1 MGLIKKY
8 FEWLQKD
15 VPTGD
20 VEKYPVIDE
29 NGETSVKGIYI
40 VGDLTGIP
48 LLKLAAESG
57 TKIVEYLMSLQD
69 FRKERENKSGNDI
82 YDVVIIGAGPA
93 GVAAGIKAQKYG
105 LNFVILEASKKF
117 NTIINFP
124 KGKPIFAEPTDYEQ
138 HSDIKISDGIKES
151 LLEELNRQLQNTQ
164 LPIEEGIKVDEIK
177 KQGKYFE
184 IISKDKS
191 YKALRVIIAT
201 GKSGSSRKLK
211 VPGEDLPKVF
221 NRLFDPAEA
230 EGHDVLVVG
239 GGDNALETAIAVAE
253 YAKSTT
259 ISYRKSSFSR
269 PKQGNLEKLNR
280 LVEEGKIKVL
290 FETTVKEIR
299 EDSVIL
305 SGKDNK
311 EIILPNSL
319 VYVMIGNELPVDFF
333 KRSGIKMEGELGTTS
348 KLMFAALLLFS
359 AIVYFGKSSAELY
372 SYVFGKTGSF
382 SAMFSSLFSVEFW
395 GRFFSL
401 PGKIF
406 SILFS
411 GEVHVWNV
419 TKYINALIAYF
430 AFILFVLMGI
440 YLLVKF
446 IKTNAKNIKFNWNT
460 FKYLYFIF
468 VAIFMP
474 VVYFG
479 EKYFG
484 LSLFGKSQGFY
495 YTGLYSLT
503 ILIFGLRRMKVRP
516 TKYIIYQTTTLILIQ
531 IFPLFLLPEFI
542 LPYLGKIGALGS
554 PDGFILQQVFPTGNW
569 EGATPSYWRAYGFI
583 LAWPLNFANLYDGNI
598 TTFWFVF
605 SIVQTFVI
613 IPLIVYKWGKGAYC
627 GWICSCGA
635 LAETLGDD
643 YRTRALHGEKPKRW
657 ENIGQWIL
665 VAAFIVTGLKLIAV
679 LYNIEIPVINEQVNY
694 TADFLH
700 VFYYLAID
708 IIFAGV
714 LGLGV
719 YFFLSGRVW
728 CRFGCPLAALMH
740 IYARF
745 TKYRIFSEKKKCI
758 SCNICT
764 KVCHMGIDVMNYANK
779 GIPMN
784 DVECVRCSACIVNC
798 PTQVLSF
805 GSLPKADPDN
815 ILYKDKSVQ
824 IHPAEDWKKGLQSF
838 RRFRFSEFS
847 ACKNC

>member
-1 MGLIKKY
+1 MGIIKKY
-8 FEWLQKD
+8 FDWLQKD
-15 VPTGD
+15 TPTGE

-29 NGETSVKGIYI
+29 NYETSVKGIYI

-48 LLKLAAESG
+48 LLKMAAESG
-57 TKIVEYLMSLQD
+57 TKIIDYLNSLPGFQ
-69 FRKERENKSGNDI
+69 KQRENNSDPEV
-82 YDVVIIGAGPA
+82 YDVLIIGAGPA
-93 GVAAGIKAQKYG
+93 GIAAGIRAKKTG
-105 LNFVILEASKKF
+105 LKFKILEASKKF

-124 KGKPIFAEPTDYEQ
+124 KDKPIFAEPVDYEQ
-138 HSDIKISDGIKES
+138 QSDIKIHDGTKES
-151 LLEELNRQLQNTQ
+151 LLEELNEQLQNAD

-177 KQGKYFE
+177 KLKNYFE
-184 IISKDKS
+184 IISKSKKF
-191 YKALRVIIAT
+191 KALRVIIAI
-201 GKSGSSRKLK
+201 GKSGSSRKLN
-211 VPGEDLPKVF
+211 VPGEDLPKVY

-230 EGHDVLVVG
+230 EGQDVLVVG

-269 PKQGNLEKLNR
+269 PKQGNLEKLNN
-280 LVEEGKIKVL
+280 LVKTGKIKVV
-290 FETTVKEIR
+290 FESTVKEIKDD
-299 EDSVIL
+299 EVIL
-305 SGKDNK
+305 LDKNGK
-311 EIILPNSL
+311 EIEIPNSL
-319 VYVMIGNELPVDFF
+319 VFVMIGNELPVDFF
-333 KRSGIKMEGELGTTS
+333 KRSGINMEGELDTTS

-359 AIVYFGKSSAELY
+359 GVIYFGKSGADVY
-372 SYVFGKTGSF
+372 SHLLGKYERFSGIF
-382 SAMFSSLFSVEFW
+382 SAVLSSGFWSKFFTLPAVLVSTLFSD
-395 GRFFSL
+395 
-401 PGKIF
+401 KIY
-406 SILFS
+406 
-411 GEVHVWNV
+411 VWNV
-419 TKYINALIAYF
+419 TKYINALIAYIC
-430 AFILFVLMGI
+430 FILFVLLGI
-440 YLLVKF
+440 YLLYIFLKH
-446 IKTNAKNIKFNWNT
+446 NLKNLKPDWNT
-460 FKYLYFIF
+460 FKYAYFIA
-468 VAIFMP
+468 VAVFMSI
-474 VVYFG
+474 VYFG

-516 TKYIIYQTTTLILIQ
+516 TKYIIYQTTVLILIQ

-569 EGATPSYWRAYGFI
+569 EGAAPSYWRAYGFI
-583 LAWPLNFANLYDGNI
+583 LAWPLNFGNLYDGNI

-643 YRTRALHGEKPKRW
+643 YRTLALHGEKPKRW

-665 VAAFIVTGLKLIAV
+665 AAAFLITGLKLISI
-679 LYNIEIPVINEQVNY
+679 LYKIEIPLINEPVNY

-700 VFYYLAID
+700 IFYYLAID

-745 TKYRIFSEKKKCI
+745 SKYRIFADKKKCI

-784 DVECVRCSACIVNC
+784 DVECVRCSACIINC

-805 GSLPKADPDN
+805 GTLPESDPDN
-815 ILYKDKSVQ
+815 VLYKNKSMKLQ
-824 IHPAEDWKKGLQSF
+824 PAEDWKSGL
-838 RRFRFSEFS
+838 
-847 ACKNC
+847 